1 MTYELVS
8 SYVDDIVTVT
18 DDEVAN
24 AILAM
29 IEERKLIAEGAGAV
43 SVAAAMYNKV
53 PLKGKKVCCV
63 VSGGN
68 IDVNILSKVIER
80 GLVTAGRNSNITI
93 ALTDKPGQLEG
104 VSRIIAQYG
113 GNVVSV
119 HHDRGEANMA
129 INACFLRIGM
139 ETRNGEQARE
149 ICKALREAGFH
160 LV

>member
-1 MTYELVS
+1 MSGHSKWANIQHRKGRQDAKRSNMWTKIVREIIIAARTGGGGDPDMNPKLRLALVKARGAN
-8 SYVDDIVTVT
+8 VPKDTIK
-18 DDEVAN
+18 N
-24 AILAM
+24 AIL
-29 IEERKLIAEGAGAV
+29 
-43 SVAAAMYNKV
+43 
-53 PLKGKKVCCV
+53 KG
-63 VSGGN
+63 
-68 IDVNILSKVIER
+68 
-80 GLVTAGRNSNITI
+80 T
-93 ALTDKPGQLEG
+93 GQLEG

-139 ETRNGEQARE
+139 ETRNGEQAQE